1 MILISVD
8 PVSPPLVY
16 RPRDRH
22 RPAPHAAMGRGN
34 PPHRTGPHH
43 AAGHPRAR
51 HTARPPM
58 CSCAP
63 PQPRITLLAGAGS
76 LGLYRV
82 NFWRRRTSC
91 AVRLPRGVVASGAA
105 GMACFFL
112 ARVCFRVV
120 VSALPP
126 EGDGHFLPPA
136 PARQPRRTG
145 LLVPVEQMRQLI
157 VLCGVAGLVHGF
169 KVWRCTCGACPL
181 PAHPADQV
189 LRTTIY

>member
-76 LGLYRV
+76 LVCRKATARSC
-82 NFWRRRTSC
+82 FWRGGHG
-91 AVRLPRGVVASGAA
+91 VFFPRSG
-105 GMACFFL
+105 L
-112 ARVCFRVV
+112 LQSRRVCLAFRGRWPFFAAC
-120 VSALPP
+120 SC
-126 EGDGHFLPPA
+126 PPA
-136 PARQPRRTG
+136 TSHRITGPRRADETIDCA
-145 LLVPVEQMRQLI
+145 LW
-157 VLCGVAGLVHGF
+157 CGRPRP
-169 KVWRCTCGACPL
+169 W
-181 PAHPADQV
+181 
-189 LRTTIY
+189 I